1 MTDAFTVTAT
11 LAVPQVSTQ
20 LQLPI
25 VAPSMTVQNTSS
37 SANVT
42 INAEGPALLE
52 PPTGTVLTPGQS
64 ATVALVAGD
73 GGILIPSA
81 IATGPGATVLV
92 TMQRDTLTIG
102 GLAIEAPGAGQD

>member
-25 VAPSMTVQNTSS
+25 EAPSAQFQNTSS
-37 SANVT
+37 TASVT
-42 INAEGPALLE
+42 INAEGPALLD
-52 PPTGTVLTPGQS
+52 PPTGTVLTPGQT
-64 ATVALVAGD
+64 ATVALQASN
-73 GGILIPSA
+73 GGLLIASA

-92 TMQRDTLTIG
+92 TMERDTLTIG
-102 GLAIEAPGAGQD
+102 GMTIEAPGPGQD